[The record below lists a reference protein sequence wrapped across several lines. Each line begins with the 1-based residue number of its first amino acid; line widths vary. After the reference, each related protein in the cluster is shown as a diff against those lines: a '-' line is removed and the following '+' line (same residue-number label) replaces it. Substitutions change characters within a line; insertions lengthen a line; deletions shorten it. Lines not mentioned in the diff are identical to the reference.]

1 MLRLAFIGIS
11 HWHAPMYYEPASRSA
26 GAEIVAITDTDA
38 ELTGAVSKQL
48 GAKGFTDYRQ
58 MLSSARPDLVFAFGR
73 HCDMAEIANALID
86 EKVPFIIEKPGGL
99 NSAEV
104 AAY

>member
-26 GAEIVAITDTDA
+26 GAEIVAITDTDP
-38 ELTGAVSKQL
+38 ELTGVVSKQL
-48 GAKGFTDYRQ
+48 GAKGFTDYRE

-73 HCDMAEIANALID
+73 H
-86 EKVPFIIEKPGGL
+86 
-99 NSAEV
+99 
-104 AAY
+104 